1 MSKVKLNKS
10 KTYLLPLLSELIEL
24 DIKFISYLENT
35 YMYDSKNEYENCIFL
50 YHKFDF
56 KNPEF
61 TAYEHKLTNND
72 LFVKLIDKGN
82 HVIYIFKFP
91 EEYLPEYNFL
101 AESKYS
107 WFGNDAKQLIIR
119 FWTQIYGKSATG
131 NYVLTRIKQIL
142 NKDKL
147 LKKQLEQQLSTK
159 NSPVV
164 IDDNSEL
171 GEYVYK
177 ENETIDLYS

>member
-24 DIKFISYLENT
+24 DLKFISYLKNT
-35 YMYDSKNEYENCIFL
+35 YMYDSKNEYKNCIFL
-50 YHKFDF
+50 YHEFDF

-72 LFVKLIDKGN
+72 LFVKLIDKDKY
-82 HVIYIFKFP
+82 VIYIFKFP

-101 AESKYS
+101 SESKYS

-131 NYVLTRIKQIL
+131 NYVLTKIKQIL